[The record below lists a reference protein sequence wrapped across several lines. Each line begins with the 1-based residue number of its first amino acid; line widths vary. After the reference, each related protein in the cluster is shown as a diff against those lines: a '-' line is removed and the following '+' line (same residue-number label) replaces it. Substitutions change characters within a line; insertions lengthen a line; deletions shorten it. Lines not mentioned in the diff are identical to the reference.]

1 MECEHA
7 MCAYVQLL
15 VRSRVLL
22 CCRQWRCCSRPRP
35 LLPLLLCLLTTL
47 ATTSAQAAPPAG
59 AKLIIVS
66 AVYGDLDNDKTLD
79 VLKKLSTMVKDNNL
93 SVAATTQNFGDPA
106 PNAAKKLKVGYT
118 IDGLYH
124 SKTVAQDQ
132 VLDISTRLIV
142 INARYG
148 DLPNG
153 PSDDVTQQVAD
164 LVRKNTL
171 SVKADNDTFGDPAQN
186 RVKKLTVTYLF
197 DGVKKSKTVPENQT
211 LTISNKGA

>member
-1 MECEHA
+1 MTAIQMRGNIATMNLPKH
-7 MCAYVQLL
+7 
-15 VRSRVLL
+15 
-22 CCRQWRCCSRPRP
+22 
-35 LLPLLLCLLTTL
+35 LPLLLCLIATL
-47 ATTSAQAAPPAG
+47 ATITTTSTRAAAPP

-79 VLKKLSTMVKDNNL
+79 VLKKLSTMIKDNNL

-106 PNAAKKLKVGYT
+106 PGAAKKLKVGYT

-197 DGVKKSKTVPENQT
+197 DGIKKSKTVAENQT